1 MSYVV
6 FSDVGGT
13 VMKGTPWNI
22 IRKHPSYNKMRGR
35 IELVRFLPTF
45 VLNQLNIIGE
55 SEMRKQWLARMAA
68 SFTGLSRDTIA
79 TMYRD
84 AIENDF
90 QQVLRQDVIAR
101 LQEHKQQGATVIMVS
116 GIFTDLVQQ
125 LAEHIGI
132 DGAIG
137 TQVEYKNNIATGRL
151 FGEPCVG
158 KNKIDFIHQYMQAN
172 HPTIKLEDC
181 YGYADSYSD
190 RALLSAVGHG
200 VATYPDEL
208 MRETAEDSG
217 WELFPA

>member
-13 VMKGTPWNI
+13 VMQDTPWNI
-22 IRKHPSYNKMRGR
+22 IRKHPSYNKVRGN

-45 VLNQLNIIGE
+45 VLNQLTIIGE
-55 SEMRKQWLARMAA
+55 SQMRKQWLARMAA
-68 SFTGLSRDTIA
+68 SFTGLSRDTI
-79 TMYRD
+79 TQMYRD
-84 AIENDF
+84 AIANDF
-90 QQVLRQDVIAR
+90 QHVLRHDVIAR
-101 LQEHKQQGATVIMVS
+101 LQEHKQQGATVVLVS

-125 LAEHIGI
+125 LAEHIGA
-132 DGAIG
+132 DNAIG
-137 TQVEYKNNIATGRL
+137 TQVEYKNNKATGRL
-151 FGEPCVG
+151 YGEPCVG
-158 KNKIDFIHQYMQAN
+158 QNKIDYIHQYMKDN
-172 HPTIKLEDC
+172 HPNVKLEDC

-208 MRETAEDSG
+208 MRETAEDTG